1 MKKLILNSLMMGFPI
16 LTSLSFI
23 SCNER
28 KQFYNVL
35 NKNKGVFKINKIES
49 NNNDIY
55 EKIFKENYVL
65 FQFGNYEGLKNNY
78 IEKEQLFTYIY
89 KNVDKKIY
97 WATFIYKEILNY
109 LNLSKNERN
118 ELLNNYSLD
127 KANKENAN
135 NIRYYSLSGNS
146 KEKSIYF
153 RGVIRFYNSNN
164 KELFSI
170 RVSAKL
176 FFNNKSSL
184 TEFEFVGNF
193 KPFKIKINLMY
204 SAF

>member
-1 MKKLILNSLMMGFPI
+1 M
-16 LTSLSFI
+16 
-23 SCNER
+23 
-28 KQFYNVL
+28 
-35 NKNKGVFKINKIES
+35 
-49 NNNDIY
+49 ND
-55 EKIFKENYVL
+55 
-65 FQFGNYEGLKNNY
+65 
-78 IEKEQLFTYIY
+78 
-89 KNVDKKIY
+89 
-97 WATFIYKEILNY
+97 
-109 LNLSKNERN
+109 
-118 ELLNNYSLD
+118 LLNNYSLD

-153 RGVIRFYNSNN
+153 RGAIRFYNSNN

>member
-109 LNLSKNERN
+109 LNLSKNEMN
-118 ELLNNYSLD
+118 DLLNN
-127 KANKENAN
+127 
-135 NIRYYSLSGNS
+135 YSLSGNS